1 MIQLLKLGGSLIT
14 DKANAKT
21 PRRETLSRIA
31 LEIAAYRRYAG
42 ADGRLILGHG
52 SGSFGHIPADRKS
65 NV

>member
-31 LEIAAYRRYAG
+31 LKIAAYRAV
-42 ADGRLILGHG
+42 
-52 SGSFGHIPADRKS
+52 DRKS
-65 NV
+65 VV

>member
-31 LEIAAYRRYAG
+31 LEIAAYRRCAG
-42 ADGRLILGHG
+42 ADGRLILGHNYQIG
-52 SGSFGHIPADRKS
+52 RASCRER
-65 NV
+65 V